1 MVVLCTC
8 FRNQGVKSQKRT
20 SIIFFLI
27 RFFDL
32 QYLIFITIRFFVGCM
47 YVIKILHRVLL
58 CAVDKRSDCG
68 AGAYLIEERY
78 DLYLLELKV

>member
-8 FRNQGVKSQKRT
+8 FRNQGVKCQKRT

-32 QYLIFITIRFFVGCM
+32 QYLIFITIRFLVGFM
-47 YVIKILHRVLL
+47 YVIKISHRVLL
-58 CAVDKRSDCG
+58 CAVDKRFDCG

-78 DLYLLELKV
+78 DLYLLDLKV